1 MRRRAII
8 VAAALGLLAVSVLG
22 ISQAG
27 ANSTATAPIHYN
39 DDACGD
45 GTAKV
50 VGTASFSAKSGM
62 VTVRVK
68 MHGMLPGSYR
78 LLLWHNTTSPC
89 DQLADLGRFKV
100 DASGDGE
107 KAGTASLQ
115 GYKRVFAIVRPV
127 GDSPI
132 SDSNSDEV
140 NLG

>member
-1 MRRRAII
+1 M
-8 VAAALGLLAVSVLG
+8 AAALGLVVSVLG

-115 GYKRVFAIVRPV
+115 GFKRVFAIVRPV

-132 SDSNSDEV
+132 EDSNSDEV
-140 NLG
+140 RLG

>member
-1 MRRRAII
+1 
-8 VAAALGLLAVSVLG
+8 VAAALGLAVSVMG

-27 ANSTATAPIHYN
+27 ANSSATAPIHYD

-115 GYKRVFAIVRPV
+115 GFKRVFAIVRPV

-132 SDSNSDEV
+132 EDSNSDEV
-140 NLG
+140 RLG

>member
-1 MRRRAII
+1 MKRRAII
-8 VAAALGLLAVSVLG
+8 VAAALGLAVSVLG

-27 ANSTATAPIHYN
+27 ANSTATAPIHYD

-45 GTAKV
+45 GRANV
-50 VGTASFSAKSGM
+50 VGAASFSAKSGM

-78 LLLWHNTTSPC
+78 LLLWHNTTSC

-107 KAGTASLQ
+107 KSGTASLQ
-115 GYKRVFAIVRPV
+115 GFKRVFAIVRPV

-132 SDSNSDEV
+132 EDSNSDEV
-140 NLG
+140 RLG

>member
-1 MRRRAII
+1 M
-8 VAAALGLLAVSVLG
+8 
-22 ISQAG
+22 
-27 ANSTATAPIHYN
+27 HYD

-45 GTAKV
+45 GRANV

-78 LLLWHNTTSPC
+78 LLLWHNTTSC

-107 KAGTASLQ
+107 KSGTASLQ
-115 GYKRVFAIVRPV
+115 GFKRVFAIVRPV

-132 SDSNSDEV
+132 EDSNSDEV
-140 NLG
+140 RLG